1 MDKHYL
7 NFKESVY
14 ALFSEEKERLKVEFE
29 EGRDYTEME
38 LSSIISSITLAEED
52 PDKAGEWIKEV
63 LRELRELWKGEGSPA
78 DQNEI
83 NEAYKL
89 IATKIS
95 IRKGGPI
102 NFKLEDIDALIE
114 LLIDF
119 DSEFDKLLKQ
129 RFRFLKNQ
137 FASRIVGLDGDTT
150 INLRINNA
158 TSKCWSFFGSSLA
171 SFLHMLRSCTNP
183 EIGLL
188 SRLMLSRALFEI
200 AIHNIYIIRKL
211 KRITNQIK
219 GKSDAEAIEKLE
231 LFNNHFLRG
240 MFGSK
245 SPETGEAFPNPFN
258 ILTCIQEV
266 EKENIGEFDFKT
278 LNDFYSH
285 LCDYAHPNYLM
296 RNLICEV
303 GPAKGDYF
311 SYEVFV
317 DKNATG
323 NFNASRMFHYLL
335 QSLNISIKTFK
346 KSSEE
351 MKIIFEELKK
361 INDEKGEAYRE
372 KLKKHYE
379 SK

>member
-1 MDKHYL
+1 MEKHYL

-14 ALFSEEKERLKVEFE
+14 TLFSEEKERLKVEFE

-38 LSSIISSITLAEED
+38 LSSIISLAEKD
-52 PDKAGEWIKEV
+52 LDKAGEWYKEV
-63 LRELRELWKGEGSPA
+63 SKDLRKLWKGEGSPA
-78 DQNEI
+78 DQNDI

-95 IRKGGPI
+95 IRKGGPL

-129 RFRFLKNQ
+129 RFTFLKNQ
-137 FASRIVGLDGDTT
+137 FAPLIVGLDGDTT
-150 INLRINNA
+150 INLRIDNA
-158 TSKCWSFFGSSLA
+158 TSKCRSFFGSSLA
-171 SFLHMLRSCTNP
+171 SFLHILRSCTNP

-200 AIHNIYIIRKL
+200 AIHNIYITRKL

-219 GKSDAEAIEKLE
+219 GRSNAEAIEKLE

-240 MFGSK
+240 MFGTK
-245 SPETGEAFPNPFN
+245 SPETDETFPNPFN

-266 EKENIGEFDFKT
+266 EKENIGQFDYET
-278 LNDFYSH
+278 LNYFYAH

-317 DKNATG
+317 DKDATG
-323 NFNASRMFHYLL
+323 NFNASQIFHYLL
-335 QSLNISIKTFK
+335 QSLNISINIFK
-346 KSSEE
+346 QSSEE
-351 MKIIFEELKK
+351 MKTTFEELKK
-361 INDEKGEAYRE
+361 INDEKGDAYRE

-379 SK
+379 KK